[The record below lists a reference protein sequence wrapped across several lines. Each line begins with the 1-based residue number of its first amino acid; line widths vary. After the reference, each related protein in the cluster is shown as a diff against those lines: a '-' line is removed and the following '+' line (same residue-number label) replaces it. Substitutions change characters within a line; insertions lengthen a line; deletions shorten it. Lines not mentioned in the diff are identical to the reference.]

1 MFDESAGLGDGNRQI
16 WEIQM
21 NSLLLKHSNHSVVA
35 IDDFD
40 EDPAEILW
48 FVGTAGGVQCGG
60 VGSCAAARLPKQ
72 TATEF
77 EFEIPDYVGKD
88 Q

>member
-1 MFDESAGLGDGNRQI
+1 MVAFCDFGEALD
-16 WEIQM
+16 EIQ
-21 NSLLLKHSNHSVVA
+21 
-35 IDDFD
+35 
-40 EDPAEILW
+40 W
-48 FVGTAGGVQCGG
+48 FVETAGGVQCGG